1 MRLLANRSKRP
12 LNETTERLKNLTSE
26 LKSAD
31 KELKNVRARQH
42 RMTRKLTEVLIEKN
56 SLEAQS
62 EELHRIYMNKIQT
75 LDNVEKARSRQM
87 DSARKQ
93 EEDRVNLFHVLN
105 GDGDE
110 ASEKQVKKNI
120 FFFSFFFISLLSS
133 QLRFFAFSL
142 AHNFFFVLFCSFV
155 FFCVFLCFF
164 SQLKL
169 GLLSGIMKGKTVT
182 ARANLLKKSNDEL
195 IQAFEKMME
204 VAADQNIISVTE
216 KFLNRNVTTGVCFLS
231 FCFFCLT
238 HHVSI

>member
-120 FFFSFFFISLLSS
+120 FFFSFFFLFLFFHLS
-133 QLRFFAFSL
+133 
-142 AHNFFFVLFCSFV
+142 
-155 FFCVFLCFF
+155 
-164 SQLKL
+164 
-169 GLLSGIMKGKTVT
+169 
-182 ARANLLKKSNDEL
+182 
-195 IQAFEKMME
+195 
-204 VAADQNIISVTE
+204 
-216 KFLNRNVTTGVCFLS
+216 
-231 FCFFCLT
+231 
-238 HHVSI
+238 